1 METLNEWISVVNDIL
16 WSYVLIILL
25 LGCAVWFT
33 LRGHFAQ
40 FRMIGEMV
48 RLLGDSNNKAGQP
61 GDGRFQQQSGAAGR
75 GQAHLL
81 LPGLRGLIGEP
92 CRHGQPGGRGD
103 RRGHRRAGR
112 RVLDVADRPAG
123 LVERVCRV
131 DAGPTL

>member
-1 METLNEWISVVNDIL
+1 MDQRRQRHPLVVCPDHP
-16 WSYVLIILL
+16 
-25 LGCAVWFT
+25 AVG
-33 LRGHFAQ
+33 LRGLVYAERP
-40 FRMIGEMV
+40 FRAIPHDRRDG
-48 RLLGDSNNKAGQP
+48 P
-61 GDGRFQQQSGAAGR
+61 PPGRFQQQGGAAGR